1 MKVWTVQGRDMPQ
14 NKKTDKADADIVQ
27 AEEGQKLHGQSWK
40 TAKAKKGS
48 QSGRFARSEKTAR
61 ECALA
66 LLEFRDRTER
76 ELRQKLKEREYSAEE
91 INETVLFLKEYRYLD
106 DEAYADRYIRSC
118 AARKSRR
125 QIRADLERKGVSREI
140 IDLQLQEKTVDED
153 SQIRKLLEKKGY
165 EPGKRMEPAEYRRLM
180 GVLGRRGFSG
190 EAIRRVTES
199 MREEYD
205 SFL

>member
-1 MKVWTVQGRDMPQ
+1 MLRLGWKTKSKGMKVWSIQGGEVQVQ
-14 NKKTDKADADIVQ
+14 NLSLENLKSGKRQNPDPAGNTKKT
-27 AEEGQKLHGQSWK
+27 
-40 TAKAKKGS
+40 GS
-48 QSGRFARSEKTAR
+48 QNRTVR

-91 INETVLFLKEYRYLD
+91 INETVLFLKKYRYLD

-153 SQIRKLLEKKGY
+153 SQIRKLLQKKGY
-165 EPGKRMEPAEYRRLM
+165 VPGKRLEPAEYRRIM
-180 GVLGRRGFSG
+180 GALGRRGFSG
-190 EAIRRVTES
+190 EAIRKAMES
-199 MREEYD
+199 MREELEE
-205 SFL
+205 FF

>member
-1 MKVWTVQGRDMPQ
+1 MLRLGWKTKSKGMKVWSIQGGEVQVQ
-14 NKKTDKADADIVQ
+14 NLSLENLKSGKRQNPDPAGNTKKT
-27 AEEGQKLHGQSWK
+27 
-40 TAKAKKGS
+40 GS
-48 QSGRFARSEKTAR
+48 QNRTVR

-106 DEAYADRYIRSC
+106 DEAYVDRYIRSC

-153 SQIRKLLEKKGY
+153 SQIRKLLQKKGY
-165 EPGKRMEPAEYRRLM
+165 VPGKRLEPAEYRRIM
-180 GVLGRRGFSG
+180 GALGRRGFSG
-190 EAIRRVTES
+190 EAIRKAMES
-199 MREEYD
+199 MREELEEY
-205 SFL
+205 F

>member
-1 MKVWTVQGRDMPQ
+1 MLRLGWKTKSKGMKVWSIQGGEVQVQ
-14 NKKTDKADADIVQ
+14 NLSLENLKSGKRQNPDPAGNTKKT
-27 AEEGQKLHGQSWK
+27 
-40 TAKAKKGS
+40 GS
-48 QSGRFARSEKTAR
+48 QNRTVR

-106 DEAYADRYIRSC
+106 DEAYVDRYIRSC

-153 SQIRKLLEKKGY
+153 SQIRKLLQKKGY
-165 EPGKRMEPAEYRRLM
+165 VPGKRLEPAEYWRIM
-180 GVLGRRGFSG
+180 GALGRRGFSG
-190 EAIRRVTES
+190 EAIRKAMES
-199 MREEYD
+199 MREELEE
-205 SFL
+205 FF

>member
-1 MKVWTVQGRDMPQ
+1 MKVWSIQGGEVQVQ
-14 NKKTDKADADIVQ
+14 NLSLENLQSGKRQNPDPAGNTKKT
-27 AEEGQKLHGQSWK
+27 
-40 TAKAKKGS
+40 GS
-48 QSGRFARSEKTAR
+48 QNRTVR

-66 LLEFRDRTER
+66 LLEFRDRTEW

-91 INETVLFLKEYRYLD
+91 IDETVLFLKEYRYLD

-153 SQIRKLLEKKGY
+153 SQIRKLLQKKGY
-165 EPGKRMEPAEYRRLM
+165 VPGKRLEPAEYRRIM
-180 GVLGRRGFSG
+180 GALGRRGFSG
-190 EAIRRVTES
+190 EAIRKAMES
-199 MREEYD
+199 MREELEE
-205 SFL
+205 FF

>member
-1 MKVWTVQGRDMPQ
+1 MKVWSIQGGEVQVQ
-14 NKKTDKADADIVQ
+14 NLSLENLQSGKRQNPDPAENTKKT
-27 AEEGQKLHGQSWK
+27 
-40 TAKAKKGS
+40 GS
-48 QSGRFARSEKTAR
+48 QNRTVR

-153 SQIRKLLEKKGY
+153 SQIRKLLQKKGY
-165 EPGKRMEPAEYRRLM
+165 VPGKRLEPAEYRRIM
-180 GVLGRRGFSG
+180 GALGRRGFSG
-190 EAIRRVTES
+190 EAIRKAMES
-199 MREEYD
+199 MREELEE
-205 SFL
+205 FF

>member
-1 MKVWTVQGRDMPQ
+1 MLRLGWKTKSKGMKVWSIQGGEVQVQ
-14 NKKTDKADADIVQ
+14 NLSLENLQSGKRQNPDPARNTKKT
-27 AEEGQKLHGQSWK
+27 
-40 TAKAKKGS
+40 GS
-48 QSGRFARSEKTAR
+48 QNRTVR

-118 AARKSRR
+118 AVRKSRR

-153 SQIRKLLEKKGY
+153 SQIRKLLQKKGY
-165 EPGKRMEPAEYRRLM
+165 VPGKRLEPAEYRRIM
-180 GVLGRRGFSG
+180 GALGRRGFSG
-190 EAIRRVTES
+190 EAIRKAMES
-199 MREEYD
+199 MREELEE
-205 SFL
+205 FF

>member
-1 MKVWTVQGRDMPQ
+1 MKVWSIQGGEVQVQ
-14 NKKTDKADADIVQ
+14 NLSLENLKSGKRQNPDPAGNTKKT
-27 AEEGQKLHGQSWK
+27 
-40 TAKAKKGS
+40 GS
-48 QSGRFARSEKTAR
+48 QNRTVR

-140 IDLQLQEKTVDED
+140 IDLKLQEKTVDED
-153 SQIRKLLEKKGY
+153 SQIRKLLQKKGY
-165 EPGKRMEPAEYRRLM
+165 VPGKRLEPAEYRRIM
-180 GVLGRRGFSG
+180 GALGRRGFSG
-190 EAIRRVTES
+190 EAIRKAMES
-199 MREEYD
+199 MREELEE
-205 SFL
+205 FF

>member
-1 MKVWTVQGRDMPQ
+1 MKVWSIQGGEVQVQ
-14 NKKTDKADADIVQ
+14 NLSLENLKSGKRQNPDPAGNTKKT
-27 AEEGQKLHGQSWK
+27 
-40 TAKAKKGS
+40 GS
-48 QSGRFARSEKTAR
+48 QNRTVR

-153 SQIRKLLEKKGY
+153 SQIRKLLQKKGY
-165 EPGKRMEPAEYRRLM
+165 VPGKRLEPAEYRRIM
-180 GVLGRRGFSG
+180 GALGRRGFSG
-190 EAIRRVTES
+190 ETIRKAMES
-199 MREEYD
+199 MREELEE
-205 SFL
+205 FF

>member
-1 MKVWTVQGRDMPQ
+1 MLRLGWKTKSKGMKVWSIQGGEVQVQ
-14 NKKTDKADADIVQ
+14 NLSLENLQSGKRQNPDPARNTKKT
-27 AEEGQKLHGQSWK
+27 
-40 TAKAKKGS
+40 GS
-48 QSGRFARSEKTAR
+48 QNRTVR

-153 SQIRKLLEKKGY
+153 SQIRKLLQKKGY
-165 EPGKRMEPAEYRRLM
+165 VPGKRLEPAEYRRIM
-180 GVLGRRGFSG
+180 GALGRRGFSG
-190 EAIRRVTES
+190 EAIRKAMES
-199 MREEYD
+199 MREELEE
-205 SFL
+205 FF

>member
-1 MKVWTVQGRDMPQ
+1 MKVWSIQGGEVQVQ
-14 NKKTDKADADIVQ
+14 NLSLENLKSGKRQNPDPAGNTKKT
-27 AEEGQKLHGQSWK
+27 
-40 TAKAKKGS
+40 GS
-48 QSGRFARSEKTAR
+48 QNRTVR

-106 DEAYADRYIRSC
+106 DEAYVDRYIRSC

-140 IDLQLQEKTVDED
+140 IDLQLQEEYVDED
-153 SQIRKLLEKKGY
+153 SQIRKLLQKKGY
-165 EPGKRMEPAEYRRLM
+165 VPGKRLEPAEYRRIM
-180 GVLGRRGFSG
+180 GALGRRGFSG
-190 EAIRRVTES
+190 EAIRKAMES
-199 MREEYD
+199 MREELEE
-205 SFL
+205 FF

>member
-1 MKVWTVQGRDMPQ
+1 MKVWSIQGGEVQVQ
-14 NKKTDKADADIVQ
+14 NLSLENLKSGKRQNPDPAGNTKKT
-27 AEEGQKLHGQSWK
+27 
-40 TAKAKKGS
+40 GS
-48 QSGRFARSEKTAR
+48 QNRTVR

-106 DEAYADRYIRSC
+106 DEAYVDRYIRSC

-153 SQIRKLLEKKGY
+153 SQIRKLLQKKGY
-165 EPGKRMEPAEYRRLM
+165 VPGKRLEPAEYRRIM
-180 GVLGRRGFSG
+180 GALGRRGFSG
-190 EAIRRVTES
+190 EAIRKDMES
-199 MREEYD
+199 MREELEE
-205 SFL
+205 FF

>member
-1 MKVWTVQGRDMPQ
+1 MKVWSIQGGEVQVQ
-14 NKKTDKADADIVQ
+14 NLSLENLKSGKRKNPDPAGNTKKT
-27 AEEGQKLHGQSWK
+27 
-40 TAKAKKGS
+40 GS
-48 QSGRFARSEKTAR
+48 QNRTVR

-106 DEAYADRYIRSC
+106 DEAYVDRYIRSC

-153 SQIRKLLEKKGY
+153 SQIRKLLQKKGY
-165 EPGKRMEPAEYRRLM
+165 VPGKRLEPAEYRRIM
-180 GVLGRRGFSG
+180 GALGRRGFSG
-190 EAIRRVTES
+190 EAIRKAMES
-199 MREEYD
+199 MREELEE
-205 SFL
+205 FF

>member
-1 MKVWTVQGRDMPQ
+1 MLRLGWKTKSKGMKVWSIQGGEVQVQ
-14 NKKTDKADADIVQ
+14 NLSLENLKSGKRQNPDPAGNTKKT
-27 AEEGQKLHGQSWK
+27 
-40 TAKAKKGS
+40 GS
-48 QSGRFARSEKTAR
+48 QNRTVR

-106 DEAYADRYIRSC
+106 DEAYVDRYIRSC

-140 IDLQLQEKTVDED
+140 IDLQLQEEYVDED

-180 GVLGRRGFSG
+180 GALGRRGFSG

>member
-1 MKVWTVQGRDMPQ
+1 MKVWSIQGGEVQVQ
-14 NKKTDKADADIVQ
+14 NLSLENLKSGKRQNPDPAGNTKKP
-27 AEEGQKLHGQSWK
+27 
-40 TAKAKKGS
+40 GS
-48 QSGRFARSEKTAR
+48 QNRTVR

-106 DEAYADRYIRSC
+106 DEAYVDRYIRSC

-153 SQIRKLLEKKGY
+153 SQIRKLLQKKGY
-165 EPGKRMEPAEYRRLM
+165 VPGKRLEPAEYRRIM
-180 GVLGRRGFSG
+180 GALGRRGFSG
-190 EAIRRVTES
+190 EAIRKAMES
-199 MREEYD
+199 MREELEE
-205 SFL
+205 FF

>member
-40 TAKAKKGS
+40 TAKEKKGS

-76 ELRQKLKEREYSAEE
+76 ELRQKLKEREYGPEE
-91 INETVLFLKEYRYLD
+91 IEETVLFLKEYRYLD
-106 DEAYADRYIRSC
+106 DEAYAGRYIRSC
-118 AARKSRR
+118 ASRKSRR

-140 IDLQLQEKTVDED
+140 IDLSFQEEAVDEE
-153 SQIRKLLEKKGY
+153 SQIEKLLLKKGY
-165 EPGKRMEPAEYRRLM
+165 EPGKRMEPADYRRLM
-180 GVLGRRGFSG
+180 GTLGRRGFSS
-190 EAIRRVTES
+190 EAIRRVTDRMSE
-199 MREEYD
+199 D
-205 SFL
+205 AG

>member
-1 MKVWTVQGRDMPQ
+1 MLRLGWKTKSKGMKVWSIQGGEVQVQ
-14 NKKTDKADADIVQ
+14 NLSLENLKSGKRQNPDPAGNTKKT
-27 AEEGQKLHGQSWK
+27 
-40 TAKAKKGS
+40 GS
-48 QSGRFARSEKTAR
+48 QNRTVR

-118 AARKSRR
+118 VARKSRR

-153 SQIRKLLEKKGY
+153 SQIRKLLQKKGY
-165 EPGKRMEPAEYRRLM
+165 VPGKRLEPAEYRRIM
-180 GVLGRRGFSG
+180 GALGRRGFSG
-190 EAIRRVTES
+190 EAIRKAMES
-199 MREEYD
+199 MREELEE
-205 SFL
+205 FF

>member
-1 MKVWTVQGRDMPQ
+1 MKVWSIQGGEVQVQ
-14 NKKTDKADADIVQ
+14 NLSLENLKSGKRQNPDPAGNTKKT
-27 AEEGQKLHGQSWK
+27 
-40 TAKAKKGS
+40 GS
-48 QSGRFARSEKTAR
+48 QNRTVR

-106 DEAYADRYIRSC
+106 DEAYVDRYIRSC

-153 SQIRKLLEKKGY
+153 SQIRKLLQKKGY
-165 EPGKRMEPAEYRRLM
+165 VPGKRLEPGEYRRSM
-180 GVLGRRGFSG
+180 GALGRRGFSG
-190 EAIRRVTES
+190 EAIRKAMES
-199 MREEYD
+199 MREELEE
-205 SFL
+205 FF

>member
-76 ELRQKLKEREYSAEE
+76 ELRQKLKEREYGPEE
-91 INETVLFLKEYRYLD
+91 IEETVLFLKEYRYLD
-106 DEAYADRYIRSC
+106 DEAYAGRYIRSC
-118 AARKSRR
+118 ASRKSRR
-125 QIRADLERKGVSREI
+125 QIRADLERKGVSREV
-140 IDLQLQEKTVDED
+140 IDLSFQEEAVDEE
-153 SQIRKLLEKKGY
+153 SQIEKLLLKKGY
-165 EPGKRMEPAEYRRLM
+165 EPGKRMEPADYRRLM
-180 GVLGRRGFSG
+180 GTLGRRGFSR
-190 EAIRRVTES
+190 EAIRRVTDRMSE
-199 MREEYD
+199 D
-205 SFL
+205 AG

>member
-1 MKVWTVQGRDMPQ
+1 MKVWSIQGGEVQVQ
-14 NKKTDKADADIVQ
+14 NLSLENLQSGKRQNPDPAENTKKT
-27 AEEGQKLHGQSWK
+27 
-40 TAKAKKGS
+40 GS
-48 QSGRFARSEKTAR
+48 QNRTVR

-76 ELRQKLKEREYSAEE
+76 ELRQKVKEREYSAGEVE
-91 INETVLFLKEYRYLD
+91 ETVLFLKEYRYLD
-106 DEAYADRYIRSC
+106 DAAYAERYIRTC

-140 IDLQLQEKTVDED
+140 IDLQLQEEYVDED

-165 EPGKRMEPAEYRRLM
+165 EPGKSMEHAEYRRLM
-180 GVLGRRGFSG
+180 GALGRRGFSG
-190 EAIRRVTES
+190 EAIRRVMES

>member
-1 MKVWTVQGRDMPQ
+1 MLRLGWKTKSKGMKVWSIQGGEVQVQ
-14 NKKTDKADADIVQ
+14 NLSLENLKSGKRQNPDPAGNTKKT
-27 AEEGQKLHGQSWK
+27 
-40 TAKAKKGS
+40 GS
-48 QSGRFARSEKTAR
+48 QNRTVR

-106 DEAYADRYIRSC
+106 DEAYVDRYIRAC

-153 SQIRKLLEKKGY
+153 SQIRKLLQKKGY
-165 EPGKRMEPAEYRRLM
+165 VPGKRLEPAEYRRIM
-180 GVLGRRGFSG
+180 GALGRRGFSG
-190 EAIRRVTES
+190 EAIRKAMES
-199 MREEYD
+199 MREELEE
-205 SFL
+205 FF

>member
-1 MKVWTVQGRDMPQ
+1 MKVWSIQGGEVQVQ
-14 NKKTDKADADIVQ
+14 NLSLENLKSGKRQNPDPAGNTKKT
-27 AEEGQKLHGQSWK
+27 
-40 TAKAKKGS
+40 GS
-48 QSGRFARSEKTAR
+48 QNRTVR

-106 DEAYADRYIRSC
+106 DEAYVDRYIRSC

-153 SQIRKLLEKKGY
+153 SQIRKLLQKKGY
-165 EPGKRMEPAEYRRLM
+165 VPGKRLEPAEYRRIM
-180 GVLGRRGFSG
+180 GALGRRGFSG
-190 EAIRRVTES
+190 EAIRKAMES
-199 MREEYD
+199 MWEELEE
-205 SFL
+205 FF

>member
-1 MKVWTVQGRDMPQ
+1 MKVWSIQGGEVQVQ
-14 NKKTDKADADIVQ
+14 NLSLENLKSGKRQNPDPAGNTKKT
-27 AEEGQKLHGQSWK
+27 
-40 TAKAKKGS
+40 GS
-48 QSGRFARSEKTAR
+48 QNRTVR

-106 DEAYADRYIRSC
+106 DEAYVDRYIRSC

-153 SQIRKLLEKKGY
+153 SQIRKLLQKKGY
-165 EPGKRMEPAEYRRLM
+165 VPGKRLEPAEYRRIM
-180 GVLGRRGFSG
+180 GALGRRGFSG
-190 EAIRRVTES
+190 EAIRKAMES
-199 MREEYD
+199 MREELEE
-205 SFL
+205 FF

>member
-1 MKVWTVQGRDMPQ
+1 MLRLGWKTKSKGMKVWSIQGGEVQVQ
-14 NKKTDKADADIVQ
+14 NLSLENLKSGKRQNPDPAGNTKKT
-27 AEEGQKLHGQSWK
+27 
-40 TAKAKKGS
+40 GS
-48 QSGRFARSEKTAR
+48 QNRTVR

-106 DEAYADRYIRSC
+106 DEAYVDRYIRSC

-153 SQIRKLLEKKGY
+153 SQIRKLLQKKGY
-165 EPGKRMEPAEYRRLM
+165 VPGKRLEPAEYRRIM
-180 GVLGRRGFSG
+180 GALGRRGFSG
-190 EAIRRVTES
+190 EAIRKAMES
-199 MREEYD
+199 MREELEE
-205 SFL
+205 FF

>member
-1 MKVWTVQGRDMPQ
+1 M
-14 NKKTDKADADIVQ
+14 
-27 AEEGQKLHGQSWK
+27 ESL
-40 TAKAKKGS
+40 
-48 QSGRFARSEKTAR
+48 QSGKQHNPAETRKKENGQNRTVR

-76 ELRQKLKEREYSAEE
+76 ELRRKLKEREYSPEE
-91 INETVLFLKEYRYLD
+91 IDETVLFLKEYRY
-106 DEAYADRYIRSC
+106 
-118 AARKSRR
+118 
-125 QIRADLERKGVSREI
+125 LERKGVSREI
-140 IDLQLQEKTVDED
+140 IDLQLQEENVDED

>member
-1 MKVWTVQGRDMPQ
+1 MKVWSIQGGEVQVQ
-14 NKKTDKADADIVQ
+14 NLSLENLKSGKRQNPDPAGNTKKT
-27 AEEGQKLHGQSWK
+27 
-40 TAKAKKGS
+40 GS
-48 QSGRFARSEKTAR
+48 QNRTVR

-140 IDLQLQEKTVDED
+140 IDLQLQETTVDED
-153 SQIRKLLEKKGY
+153 SQIRKLLQKKGY
-165 EPGKRMEPAEYRRLM
+165 VPGKRLEPAEYRRIM
-180 GVLGRRGFSG
+180 GALGRRGFSG
-190 EAIRRVTES
+190 EAIRKAMES
-199 MREEYD
+199 MREELEE
-205 SFL
+205 FF

>member
-1 MKVWTVQGRDMPQ
+1 MKVWSIQGGEVQVQ
-14 NKKTDKADADIVQ
+14 NLSLENLQSGKRQNPDPAENTQKT
-27 AEEGQKLHGQSWK
+27 
-40 TAKAKKGS
+40 GS
-48 QSGRFARSEKTAR
+48 QNRTVR

-165 EPGKRMEPAEYRRLM
+165 EPGKRMEPSEYRRIM
-180 GVLGRRGFSG
+180 GALGRRGFSG
-190 EAIRRVTES
+190 EAIRKAMES
-199 MREEYD
+199 MREELEE
-205 SFL
+205 FF